1 MKLLINDK
9 EISQFLY
16 TLIDHRDACNGIIH
30 DQTELAEAILW
41 IDARKDNPK
50 FKDKIKIKI
59 TQAVTKDAE
68 NYKNKIV
75 STIEQRKKF
84 YYEVIRKNLDF
95 FIKTLG
101 VDEVLEAYK
110 NSKTDNFVK
119 SVGLQLDPAATLIR
133 RNSYSNFQD
142 DCLLRNTTGNEQ
154 FLVSKIDNKLPF
166 WFIDS
171 GYTNFLEPNKKWHRL
186 VKNHLH
192 FEKQFNAPVDRLGM
206 FKSFPQQWRTGG
218 DKILVIEPGE
228 FAASIFHIDITA
240 WKIQI
245 EQELKKYT
253 DKKIVFR
260 EKAPKKKRSP
270 LYKHLLDEDY
280 YCVVSINSNAATEAI
295 WAGVPAIT
303 LDKHITNSVTRSQ
316 ISDINNLYKGS
327 LAEWLAML
335 SYSQFTYEELIDGTA
350 ASLVKKYHA

>member
-16 TLIDHRDACNGIIH
+16 TLIDHHDACNGIIH

-240 WKIQI
+240 WKLLI

-303 LDKHITNSVTRSQ
+303 LDTHITNSVTRSQ

>member
-16 TLIDHRDACNGIIH
+16 TLIDHHDACNGIIH

-240 WKIQI
+240 WKLLI

-335 SYSQFTYEELIDGTA
+335 SYSQFTYKELIDGTA

>member
-9 EISQFLY
+9 EIVHFLN
-16 TLIDHRDACNGIIH
+16 TLIDHREACEGIIH
-30 DQTELAEAILW
+30 DQTELADAILW
-41 IDARKDNPK
+41 INERKDNPK
-50 FKDKIKIKI
+50 FKDKIKAKI

-68 NYKNKIV
+68 NYKNKIISV
-75 STIEQRKKF
+75 IEQRKFF
-84 YYEVIRKNLDF
+84 YHTALKNNLDF
-95 FIKTLG
+95 FLKTLG
-101 VDEVLEAYK
+101 ADTVLEAYK

-119 SVGLQLDPAATLIR
+119 SVGLKLDPVATLIR

-171 GYTNFLEPNKKWHRL
+171 GYTNFLESNKKWHRL

-192 FEKQFNAPVDRLGM
+192 FGKQFAAPVDRLGM
-206 FKSFPQQWRTGG
+206 FKSFPQQWRTSG

-228 FAASIFHIDITA
+228 FAAAIFHINIDI
-240 WKIQI
+240 WKRQV
-245 EQELKKYT
+245 EEKLRNHT
-253 DKKIVFR
+253 DKQIIFR
-260 EKAPKKKRSP
+260 EKFPKKKRTS

-280 YCVVSINSNAATEAI
+280 YCVINTNSNAATESI
-295 WAGVPAIT
+295 WAGIPVIT
-303 LDKHITNSVTRSQ
+303 LDQHITNPVTKNNLV
-316 ISDINNLYKGS
+316 DINNLYRGS

-350 ASLVKKYHA
+350 ATLVKKYHA